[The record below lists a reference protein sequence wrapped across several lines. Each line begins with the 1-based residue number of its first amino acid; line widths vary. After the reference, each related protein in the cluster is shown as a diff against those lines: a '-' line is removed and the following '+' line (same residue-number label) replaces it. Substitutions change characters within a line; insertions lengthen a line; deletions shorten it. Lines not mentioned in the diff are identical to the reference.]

1 MVTLDSAD
9 VWARQDEFI
18 LSASVGTPPD
28 AFSKDGQN
36 WGLPPYR
43 WDALWKDDFEWLR
56 LRARRSADLYDGFRV
71 DHLVGFYRTY
81 IRPLDGA
88 TPYFHPPDESAQRAL
103 GERLLV
109 LFAAAGA
116 TIMVEDLGTVPDFV
130 RDSIA
135 RAGVPGYRVLR
146 WEREH
151 NVRGRPFIDPVAYP
165 PVSVATT
172 GTHDTETLA
181 VWWDGLPPAIR
192 RAVGEVPSVRARH
205 PDLGTGPFSPGVRD
219 ALLEAMFAS
228 GSNVL
233 VLPIQDVFGSRDRI
247 NEPATAGGHN
257 WTYLLPQPVDVMT
270 SEDESLERAEALGA
284 WTERYGRAND
294 Q

>member
-1 MVTLDSAD
+1 MVALDSAD

-28 AFSKDGQN
+28 AFSEDGQN
-36 WGLPPYR
+36 WGMPPYR

-56 LRARRSADLYDGFRV
+56 FRARRSADLYDGFRV

-88 TPYFHPPDESAQRAL
+88 TPYFHPPDETVQRAL
-103 GERLLV
+103 GERLLA
-109 LFAAAGA
+109 LFAAPAA
-116 TIMVEDLGTVPDFV
+116 AIMVEDLGTVPDFV
-130 RDSIA
+130 RDSTA
-135 RAGVPGYRVLR
+135 HAGVPGYRVLR

-151 NVRGRPFIDPVAYP
+151 HVHGRPFIDPVAYP

-181 VWWDGLPPAIR
+181 AWWDGLPPTIR
-192 RAVGEVPSVRARH
+192 RAVGDVPSVRTRH
-205 PDLGTGPFSPGVRD
+205 PDLGTGPFTPGVRD

-233 VLPIQDVFGSRDRI
+233 LLPIQDVFGSRDRI
-247 NEPATAGGHN
+247 NEPATANGHN
-257 WTYLLPQPVDVMT
+257 WTSTPQPVDVMT
-270 SEDESLERAEALGA
+270 SADESLERAEALRA
-284 WTERYGRAND
+284 WTERHGRVSD